1 VGRFLWLAGFDTLAN
16 CPIIR
21 EKLRVGGL
29 IMGEEN
35 FTRANLFELFGSSIQ
50 VSYASTSI
58 LGGPI
63 LSYRDPQRSLSFR
76 GAEIRSQDTELGEL
90 ITVTLEAI
98 PDLRT
103 ITFTLILPIVT
114 VMPQSRGIYI
124 RAPGVT
130 TTSPTTIA
138 GPPPGPQKLYS
149 AVNLQGTA
157 QFIVS

>member
-1 VGRFLWLAGFDTLAN
+1 
-16 CPIIR
+16 
-21 EKLRVGGL
+21 
-29 IMGEEN
+29 MGEQN
-35 FTRANLFELFGSSIQ
+35 FTRANLFELFGGSIQ

-63 LSYRDPQRSLSFR
+63 LSYRDPQRNLSFR
-76 GAEIRSQDTELGEL
+76 GEEIRSQDTELGEL

-114 VMPQSRGIYI
+114 VMLQSHGIHI
-124 RAPGVT
+124 RVPGVT
-130 TTSPTTIA
+130 TTNPTTIA

-149 AVNLQGTA
+149 VVNLQGTA